1 MEVVQEQAAAPEAV
15 EKNTEE
21 GVVVEGKSKKREPLR
36 RPRGKRGG
44 VKHQPKSKSSTSAS
58 KGPAAAVK
66 GKGKGK
72 DVEKSK
78 GKKEANSDHAEK
90 IAKFHALEK
99 KIAQTD
105 DADEKAR
112 LREEQ
117 GGLDAYQDASLF
129 GGDRQRGGESGKWC
143 AEQLEKL
150 RGKETPIKL
159 LDVGAL
165 SGTSYQKYTAWIK
178 ATSIDIN
185 PRGPNVE
192 KSDFKDFPKPAT
204 EEDCFDVVALSLVVN
219 FVGDLK
225 ERGRMLIR
233 AHDYLK
239 PDGYLYLVL
248 PLACVSNSRYL
259 DHGRLRSILDS
270 CGWNVIVQDDSKR
283 LTRWLCQRKGEH
295 DGPAKEGVESKAK
308 KAVTKRKKNNLP
320 EWDGTEW
327 KKQEIKVGATLNN
340 FCIVVRRD
348 TQ

>member
-1 MEVVQEQAAAPEAV
+1 MEEETTLAPVAQTEA
-15 EKNTEE
+15 
-21 GVVVEGKSKKREPLR
+21 GKDGSKGKKREPLR

-44 VKHQPKSKSSTSAS
+44 VKHQRKEKSSTSSS
-58 KGPAAAVK
+58 KGPAAVVK
-66 GKGKGK
+66 GKVKGQGKSEGKGR
-72 DVEKSK
+72 
-78 GKKEANSDHAEK
+78 GKNDKPPSDHAAK

-105 DADEKAR
+105 DAEEKAR

-143 AEQLEKL
+143 AEKLELL
-150 RGKETPIKL
+150 RGKGRPVRL

-165 SGTSYQKYTAWIK
+165 SGTSYQKYTSWIQ

-185 PRGPNVE
+185 PRGDHVE
-192 KSDFKDFPKPAT
+192 KYAFLDYPKPASD
-204 EEDCFDVVALSLVVN
+204 EDRFDVVAQSLVVN

-225 ERGRMLIR
+225 ERGRMLIH

-248 PLACVSNSRYL
+248 PLACVTNSRYL
-259 DHGRLRSILDS
+259 DHERLRSILDS
-270 CGWNVIVQDDSKR
+270 CGWNVVVQDDSKR
-283 LTRWLCQRKGEH
+283 LTRWLCQRKGALSSE
-295 DGPAKEGVESKAK
+295 ESGSIGETNKGKKAK
-308 KAVTKRKKNNLP
+308 KGKRNNDQA

-348 TQ
+348 AQ